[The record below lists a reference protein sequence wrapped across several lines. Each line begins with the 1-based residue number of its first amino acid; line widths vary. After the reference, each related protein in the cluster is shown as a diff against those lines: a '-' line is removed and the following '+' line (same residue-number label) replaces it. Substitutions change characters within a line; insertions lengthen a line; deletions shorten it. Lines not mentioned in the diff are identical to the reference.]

1 MTLAHYLKG
10 QEPKPPSFEPVTMP
24 SVFDA
29 MVELYPS
36 PKTLDEYD
44 RTTLRL
50 LLAGCTLVTALAG
63 VFVAVAWGVL

>member
-10 QEPKPPSFEPVTMP
+10 QEPKPPSFEPCTMP

-29 MVELYPS
+29 TVELYPS

-44 RTTLRL
+44 RTTKRL
-50 LLAGCTLVTALAG
+50 LLAGGTLAVALLG
-63 VFVAVAWGVL
+63 VLVAVAGGVL

>member
-1 MTLAHYLKG
+1 
-10 QEPKPPSFEPVTMP
+10 MP

>member
-1 MTLAHYLKG
+1 MTLAHHIRDP
-10 QEPKPPSFEPVTMP
+10 QPKPSFEPCTMP

-36 PKTLDEYD
+36 QKTMDQYD
-44 RTTLRL
+44 RTTKRL

>member
-1 MTLAHYLKG
+1 MTLAHHIRDP
-10 QEPKPPSFEPVTMP
+10 QPKPSFEPCTMP

-44 RTTLRL
+44 RTTRRL

>member
-1 MTLAHYLKG
+1 MTLAHYIKG
-10 QEPKPPSFEPVTMP
+10 QEPPKPSFEPVTMP

-36 PKTLDEYD
+36 QQSMDQYD
-44 RTTLRL
+44 RTTRRL

-63 VFVAVAWGVL
+63 VFVAVVWGVL